1 MNFDFSFLL
10 VMAALLTGVVVL
22 IDNTFFA
29 SKRKKRQQEQE
40 TELINTL
47 AKRKGKQKHDSPD
60 LEKLRKKQLPVLVDY
75 SRSLF
80 PVLFI
85 VLIARSFFFEPYQIP
100 SGSMLPTL
108 RIGDFI
114 LVNKFTYGVRL
125 PVINVKIF
133 PGIQPK
139 RGQVLVFRAP
149 FEPHVNFIK
158 RVVGL
163 PGDSIEIVDSVLYIN
178 GARTRQGMMPNDS
191 IQQQYPGYHIF
202 QERLDDTTHL
212 MMKGD
217 YYTTSDGRWTV
228 PEDSYF
234 VLGDNRGN
242 SHDSRFWGFVP
253 DDHIVGQAVYVW
265 MHWDN
270 FLSIPGFQSV
280 GTIDNNL

>member
-1 MNFDFSFLL
+1 MNFDFSLLL
-10 VMAALLTGVVVL
+10 VIATLSTGVVVF
-22 IDNTFFA
+22 IDNLFFA
-29 SKRKKRQQEQE
+29 NKRKKRLHEQE

-47 AKRKGKQKHDSPD
+47 AKRKGKKKHDSPD
-60 LEKLRKKQLPVLVDY
+60 LEKLRKKQLPIVVDY

-80 PVLFI
+80 PVLFL

-125 PVINVKIF
+125 PVANVKIF

-139 RGQVLVFRAP
+139 RGDVLVFRAP

-158 RVVGL
+158 RVVGI
-163 PGDSIEIVDSVLYIN
+163 PGDNIEIVNNILYIN
-178 GARTRQGMMPNDS
+178 GTRTPQGMMPHDS
-191 IQQQYPGYHIF
+191 IQQQYPGYSIF
-202 QERLDDTTHL
+202 QEKLDDATHL
-212 MMKGD
+212 ILKGD
-217 YYTTSDGRWTV
+217 YYSTSDGRWTV
-228 PEDSYF
+228 PENSYF

-253 DDHIVGQAVYVW
+253 DDFVVGKAVYVW
-265 MHWDN
+265 MHWN
-270 FLSIPGFQSV
+270 KFLSIPRFDAV
-280 GTIDNNL
+280 GVIDNNL